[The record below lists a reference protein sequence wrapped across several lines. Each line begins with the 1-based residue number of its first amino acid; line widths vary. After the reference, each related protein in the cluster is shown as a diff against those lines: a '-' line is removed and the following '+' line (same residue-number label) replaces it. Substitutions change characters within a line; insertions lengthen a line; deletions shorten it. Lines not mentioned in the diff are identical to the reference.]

1 MSYQCGLF
9 GTETYGGAPPEGTSS
24 ANVSLTEA
32 VGFIDR
38 GCAYTSTALQKSIG
52 ALATV
57 HRSIFPSQ
65 PPPVAV
71 DALAAPCEGD
81 ATTMADYTR
90 AQTVRGSE
98 LTFQLLLGHQVVGDF
113 EKVVSD
119 FPRRPD
125 GKTASLNCVKAR
137 ASQLATKLVATFEK
151 RIAKAA
157 ELAARK
163 GRSQSESAM

>member
-9 GTETYGGAPPEGTSS
+9 GTGTYGGAPPEGTSS
-24 ANVSLTEA
+24 ANVNLAEA

-38 GCAYTSTALQKSIG
+38 VCAYASTALQKSTG

-57 HRSIFPSQ
+57 HRSIFPNQ
-65 PPPVAV
+65 PSSVDV
-71 DALAAPCEGD
+71 DALASPFEGD

-98 LTFQLLLGHQVVGDF
+98 LTFQLLLGHQVAGDF

-125 GKTASLNCVKAR
+125 GKVASLSSVKVR
-137 ASQLATKLVATFEK
+137 ASQLAEKLVGTFEK

-157 ELAARK
+157 ALAARK